1 MRNTHLEP
9 AASIIQLLGGLSAAA
24 GALSSNTTT
33 VQRWRLP
40 KEKGGTGG
48 YIPRWWHDK
57 ILAAAEAK
65 GVSLPAAAFFDIT
78 ALNSADTAA

>member
-1 MRNTHLEP
+1 MTNPHLEP
-9 AASIIQLLGGLSAAA
+9 AASIIQLLGGLSAVA
-24 GALSSNTTT
+24 GAVSTTTTT

-57 ILAAAEAK
+57 IIAAAEAK
-65 GVSLPAAAFFDIT
+65 GVALPAAAFFDIT
-78 ALNSADTAA
+78 ALAPAA